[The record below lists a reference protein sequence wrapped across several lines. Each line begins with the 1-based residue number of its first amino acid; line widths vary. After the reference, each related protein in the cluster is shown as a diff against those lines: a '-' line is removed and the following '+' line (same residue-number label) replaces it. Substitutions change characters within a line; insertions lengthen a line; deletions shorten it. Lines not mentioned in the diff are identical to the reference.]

1 MRRRASGGGGTVDPA
16 RELAQRRGMRCLT
29 LALSSMLLAGASCG
43 DDAEAG
49 ESGLSGLSGLS
60 GVTTAT
66 TGASG
71 ATSGATTGASD
82 TETGGGGTSTSGAGT
97 GTSAGTSTSG
107 TSTSTSTTGG
117 SSGDPSGTTGG
128 EPSLCAPA
136 GNIIEPG
143 SLDGGMSGAAPVGWE
158 VRSPGKDQECAGSG
172 PHVFASAAAP
182 GCEGGGIT
190 IDAKGAWD
198 CYAVQTVSGYNTIE
212 GGATYVIRAAARSEG
227 NAVNPAA
234 WFILG
239 VQWLDGNDA
248 FFGDEKNPKPA
259 DSADNDFEWK
269 VIEWEVQAPANARR
283 ILVWMTAHHPGRVDY
298 DHVAVIKKG

>member
-1 MRRRASGGGGTVDPA
+1 MRRFGPVLPWIWIASV
-16 RELAQRRGMRCLT
+16 
-29 LALSSMLLAGASCG
+29 SCG
-43 DDAEAG
+43 DDGGADA
-49 ESGLSGLSGLS
+49 SGGLS

-66 TGASG
+66 TSGASAAAETGTSGSSG
-71 ATSGATTGASD
+71 ATSSGGATT
-82 TETGGGGTSTSGAGT
+82 SGAT
-97 GTSAGTSTSG
+97 AG
-107 TSTSTSTTGG
+107 TSTSTSMSTTDGG
-117 SSGDPSGTTGG
+117 TTSGTSGDPSGTTGG

-143 SLDGGMSGAAPVGWE
+143 ALDGGMSGAAPVGWE

-172 PHVFASAAAP
+172 PHVFASGPAP

-190 IDAKGAWD
+190 IDARGGWD

-227 NAVNPAA
+227 NAINPAA

-248 FFGDEKNPKPA
+248 FFGDEKNPKPV
-259 DSADNDFEWK
+259 DSADIDFEWK

-283 ILVWMTAHHPGRVDY
+283 ILVWMTAHHPGKVEY